1 MLPFIELYT
10 KKVKSISV
18 HVNEKKM
25 KSWAKTPSGPDSLYA
40 HSPAAQAGAV
50 YYPLA
55 SKIGRGSASQ
65 DSHSGRVH
73 QEMGSLDAE

>member
-18 HVNEKKM
+18 HVNEKM

-40 HSPAAQAGAV
+40 HSPAARAGAV
-50 YYPLA
+50 YSPLA
-55 SKIGRGSASQ
+55 SKIDRGSASQ